1 METDEIT
8 ETGRGLRAVRARTTF
23 GDVDGWLQTSPV
35 LRTLDDLN
43 AKDRDFLVLCD
54 PSGDLEHIHIR
65 GGRLAVNKSSILF
78 VSEKDAFTRPKGAA
92 PVDAGLF
99 SRAAVALWIG
109 DFQVSGFVHVP
120 RGAAALRRLNQL
132 SDSFIAVTSASV
144 TGPGFEQNLPFV
156 AVNRSRILAVE
167 DLLPDPEALG
177 DLAFDLGEP
186 LS

>member
-8 ETGRGLRAVRARTTF
+8 ETARGLRALRVRTTF
-23 GDVDGWLQTSPV
+23 GDVDGWLQTSPI

-43 AKDRDFLVLCD
+43 ATGRDFLVLCE
-54 PSGDLEHIHIR
+54 PGGDVRNVQFR

-78 VSEKDAFTRPKGAA
+78 VSEKETFTRPNSAV

-99 SRAAVALWIG
+99 SRAAIALWIG
-109 DFQVSGFVHVP
+109 DYQVSGFVHVP

-132 SDSFIAVTSASV
+132 SDAFIAVTSASV
-144 TGPGFEQNLPFV
+144 TGPDFEQNLPFV
-156 AVNRSRILAVE
+156 AVNRARILAVE